1 MRTAIYVDGFNLFHR
16 LLQRKNHLKWLDLFA
31 LTRNALRT
39 ENDVVMIR
47 YFTAR
52 VTNTDAD
59 PAKSLRQDVYLR
71 ALTASGVLIH
81 YGVFRERQRRARLV
95 ETTTESEA
103 SYVKVWSR
111 EEKGSDVNL
120 AVHLI
125 NDAWSD
131 QYDCAVVI
139 TNDSDLAE
147 ALRLVR
153 SMGKI
158 VGLLSPVPNPT
169 PDLQRHADFVRLIK
183 ASHLIRA
190 QLPRSISLG
199 DGRSVTCPEVWARA
213 ANDGAPEPSAEAI
226 LVR

>member
-1 MRTAIYVDGFNLFHR
+1 VRTAIYVDGFNLFHR
-16 LLQRKNHLKWLDLFA
+16 MLQRKNQLKWLDLFA
-31 LTRNALRT
+31 LARSVLRP
-39 ENDVVMIR
+39 ENDVVMLR

-52 VTNTDAD
+52 VTDTDTD
-59 PAKSLRQDVYLR
+59 SGKSLRQDVYLR
-71 ALTASGVLIH
+71 ALAASGVLIH

-95 ETTTESEA
+95 EPTTEPEA

-158 VGLLSPVPNPT
+158 VGLLSPVSNPT
-169 PDLQRHADFVRLIK
+169 PDLRRHADFVRLIK

-190 QLPRSISLG
+190 QLPPIISLG
-199 DGRSVTCPEVWARA
+199 DGRSITCPDAWARA
-213 ANDGAPEPSAEAI
+213 ANDDAMERSAEAL